1 MPAEKIGAP
10 WSGLER
16 SVVEARAAEPLNS
29 GRRVPIQV

>member
-16 SVVEARAAEPLNS
+16 DVVEARATEPLNS
-29 GRRVPIQV
+29 GRR